1 MNYIE
6 TLSSKVLNS
15 TIVYLLLS
23 VKKVLYILLSKGEVD
38 EAIFVLLRR
47 DDKDSSWL
55 DVVHH
60 RLVQHISHP
69 LRCLVHH

>member
-1 MNYIE
+1 MNYIV

-38 EAIFVLLRR
+38 EAIFVLL
-47 DDKDSSWL
+47 
-55 DVVHH
+55 
-60 RLVQHISHP
+60 
-69 LRCLVHH
+69 

>member
-38 EAIFVLLRR
+38 EAIFVLL
-47 DDKDSSWL
+47 
-55 DVVHH
+55 
-60 RLVQHISHP
+60 
-69 LRCLVHH
+69 